1 MKRWLP
7 CSYLPPFILTIQ
19 KNNPLHISIFPAEGD
34 KEERS
39 KLDFSFMLSTCLDIF
54 EARLPE
60 KNVGQDFG
68 LLQAIDERLA
78 MYGWLT
84 NTGVKLVIIVDME
97 GRQSP
102 ANDSRTPPV
111 LGLKN
116 SDLTPVSCAFC
127 MGPGQ
132 MLTNVSSKA
141 FHALQKAYINLLRN
155 PFYTPEDHSPNNANA
170 HQPATSTQ
178 ITSRNF
184 INEVNRIGRVWAP
197 AVASR

>member
-1 MKRWLP
+1 LISFYHP
-7 CSYLPPFILTIQ
+7 QLLSSCLLLSNISQ
-19 KNNPLHISIFPAEGD
+19 KNNPLHISIFPAEGQ

-97 GRQSP
+97 ARQSL
-102 ANDSRTPPV
+102 ANDARAPPV

-116 SDLTPVSCAFC
+116 SDLTPVGFVIRLIYDVNA
-127 MGPGQ
+127 
-132 MLTNVSSKA
+132 
-141 FHALQKAYINLLRN
+141 
-155 PFYTPEDHSPNNANA
+155 DHI
-170 HQPATSTQ
+170 HRL
-178 ITSRNF
+178 SRHCRGH
-184 INEVNRIGRVWAP
+184 ISIC
-197 AVASR
+197 